1 MTVHR
6 LGIEG
11 NITDHGMTVLHFIG
25 ELPMFP
31 DDVIREEIRREYAE
45 EVRQLN
51 ELVAIGKTRCANLE
65 NQLLILRSR
74 NLWQRILNR

>member
-11 NITDHGMTVLHFIG
+11 NITDQGMTVLHFIG
-25 ELPMFP
+25 DLPTFP
-31 DDVIREEIRREYAE
+31 DDVIREQIRREYAE

-51 ELVAIGKTRCANLE
+51 EDVKRAKAETYTLRANL
-65 NQLLILRSR
+65 NLLRSR

>member
-11 NITDHGMTVLHFIG
+11 NITDQGQNLVHFIG
-25 ELPMFP
+25 ELPAFP
-31 DDVIREEIRREYAE
+31 DDVIREQIRREYAE
-45 EVRQLN
+45 EVRMLTLQAAQAKAETSTL
-51 ELVAIGKTRCANLE
+51 RANL
-65 NQLLILRSR
+65 NVLRSR